1 MPLAAAWSWRFS
13 VFRLVSDA
21 IVLSFSCLCSPVVPL
36 ARSGEVSPLLLR
48 QSVVQYNFRFF
59 PAAFLMSQFA
69 SLFSPSLHGACQS
82 AHAWN
87 YRHVTGGSISISPL
101 NINVYVII
109 TINLYVVHKMIV
121 GISCVLCNS
130 NFILDYFLFSTL
142 QTGTFLLRAWHFSCH
157 LFASNW
163 RGRMLRKSNR
173 IILEILGLRW
183 GRASSL
189 GVSSSESPWGHLCP
203 DRQTDCCTRGF
214 GLAVSDG
221 YPF

>member
-1 MPLAAAWSWRFS
+1 
-13 VFRLVSDA
+13 
-21 IVLSFSCLCSPVVPL
+21 
-36 ARSGEVSPLLLR
+36 
-48 QSVVQYNFRFF
+48 
-59 PAAFLMSQFA
+59 MSQFA

-109 TINLYVVHKMIV
+109 TINLYVAHKMII

-173 IILEILGLRW
+173 IILEILGLQW
-183 GRASSL
+183 GSNEEELLLL
-189 GVSSSESPWGHLCP
+189 GFLPVSHHGATSV
-203 DRQTDCCTRGF
+203 QTDCCTRGF
-214 GLAVSDG
+214 GLAVSNC